1 MIERKVTAKLNESLA
16 QFPAVALL
24 GPRQVGKT
32 TLARSLVGHDC
43 VFLDMERPADVAKL
57 QDAESY
63 LSTVANQRVVIDE
76 VQRRPD
82 LFPIL
87 RVLIDQDRHPGRFL
101 LLGSASPALQRQ
113 AAESLAGRIDYLE
126 LSPFTLDEVG
136 ATAENQIKLLLRGGY
151 PDSFLAPSDKASLQ
165 WRQAFIRTFIEQ
177 DLPQLGIML
186 PATQVLRFWQMLAHL
201 HGQLWNASQI
211 AASLGLS
218 PPTMR
223 RYLDI
228 LLDTF
233 MVRALQPYHANLGKR
248 LVKSPKIY
256 LRDTGLLHALLD
268 IETLDDLYGHPV
280 VGASWEGMVIEHL
293 VGAYRQGL
301 GEACFYRT
309 AAGAEV
315 DLVLQNGQ
323 AKQAFEVKFGLSP
336 RLGKGY
342 HQALADLD
350 VELGHVIYSGTESYR
365 MRANAQVVS
374 LADALKIN
382 QLRVME

>member
-1 MIERKVTAKLNESLA
+1 MIERKITAKLYESLA

-32 TLARSLVGHDC
+32 TLARSLAGQDC
-43 VFLDMERPADVAKL
+43 LFLDMERPSDVAKL
-57 QDAESY
+57 EDAESY
-63 LSTVANQRVVIDE
+63 LSSVANQRIVIDE

-87 RVLIDQDRHPGRFL
+87 RVLIDQDRRPGRFL

-126 LSPFTLDEVG
+126 LTPFTLDEVG
-136 ATAENQIKLLLRGGY
+136 ATPENQAKLLLRGGY
-151 PDSFLAPSDKASLQ
+151 PDSFLAASDKASLQ

-186 PATQVLRFWQMLAHL
+186 PATQIRRFWQMLAHL

-211 AASLGLS
+211 AASMGLS

-228 LLDTF
+228 LTDTF

-256 LRDTGLLHALLD
+256 LRDTGLLHALLG

-293 VGAYRQGL
+293 ISAHVHGMS
-301 GEACFYRT
+301 EACFYRT

-315 DLVLQNGQ
+315 DLVIQDGSGR
-323 AKQAFEVKFGLSP
+323 QAFEVKFGLSP
-336 RLGKGY
+336 TLSKGY
-342 HQALADLD
+342 HHALADLKL
-350 VELGHVIYSGTESYR
+350 ELAHVIYSGVESYR
-365 MRANAQVVS
+365 MRPNAHVYS
-374 LADALKIN
+374 LADAL
-382 QLRVME
+382 QLKHTNA